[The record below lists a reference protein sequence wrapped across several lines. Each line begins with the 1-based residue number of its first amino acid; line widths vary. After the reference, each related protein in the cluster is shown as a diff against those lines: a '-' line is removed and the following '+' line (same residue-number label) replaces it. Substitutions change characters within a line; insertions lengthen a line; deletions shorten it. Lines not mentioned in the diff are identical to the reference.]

1 MKNNFK
7 KEQIRVSDNLLN
19 LIKQGNYFDMFVG
32 KKTIQTFDDSD
43 VKNKSLTRLIHLD
56 DVISEK
62 SITELKTLNKRGA
75 GIYMAINET
84 DGQGRKEANVIKVR
98 SVFADLDGSPLEPAL
113 KYNPTLIVESSPD
126 RFHCYWL
133 TDDTPLNAFTVMQR
147 NIARILSGD
156 KKVIDLPR
164 VLRVPGFYHK
174 KKKPFLSTIRGGL
187 GTIFSYKSLVEMFPP
202 EVVPKWSGKKYQ
214 IEKPINEKDVFRG
227 QYGAVQGERNQH
239 IFRRACGMF
248 KKGKGIDYIQSEV
261 MKEAMACSP
270 PLSEREAILALESA
284 KRYSR

>member
-1 MKNNFK
+1 MLQSFP
-7 KEQIRVSDNLLN
+7 VS
-19 LIKQGNYFDMFVG
+19 
-32 KKTIQTFDDSD
+32 
-43 VKNKSLTRLIHLD
+43 
-56 DVISEK
+56 
-62 SITELKTLNKRGA
+62 
-75 GIYMAINET
+75 
-84 DGQGRKEANVIKVR
+84 VR
-98 SVFADLDGSPLEPAL
+98 ESVLQLHHPYPIAL
-113 KYNPTLIVESSPD
+113 QQLHI
-126 RFHCYWL
+126 FL
-133 TDDTPLNAFTVMQR
+133 
-147 NIARILSGD
+147 
-156 KKVIDLPR
+156 
-164 VLRVPGFYHK
+164 FYHRLTK
-174 KKKPFLSTIRGGL
+174 SFLSTIRGGL